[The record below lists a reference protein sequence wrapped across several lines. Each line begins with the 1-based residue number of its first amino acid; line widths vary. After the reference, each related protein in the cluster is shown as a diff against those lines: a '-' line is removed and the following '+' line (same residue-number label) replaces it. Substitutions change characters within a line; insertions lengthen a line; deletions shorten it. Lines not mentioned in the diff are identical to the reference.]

1 MPNVSQQGGLY
12 LCWHL
17 LAWERPLTWEHLQH
31 QLLRFSLRVVGP
43 CHKYLGTFNAI
54 QNNGVHWDYWDPAN
68 PNKLW
73 GELGVLAGQE
83 GLVSNFLIIVI

>member
-1 MPNVSQQGGLY
+1 MLALACMGKAADMGTSSASTSEIFLDGGRLVPVTNI
-12 LCWHL
+12 LAL
-17 LAWERPLTWEHLQH
+17 LMQFKIMESTGII
-31 QLLRFSLRVVGP
+31 V
-43 CHKYLGTFNAI
+43 I
-54 QNNGVHWDYWDPAN
+54 QSN

>member
-1 MPNVSQQGGLY
+1 MGKAADMGTSSASTSFLEGG
-12 LCWHL
+12 
-17 LAWERPLTWEHLQH
+17 
-31 QLLRFSLRVVGP
+31 
-43 CHKYLGTFNAI
+43 HKYLGTFNQFKIMESTGIIGI
-54 QNNGVHWDYWDPAN
+54 QRIQSN

>member
-1 MPNVSQQGGLY
+1 MLALACMGKAADMGRSSASTSEIFLEGGRLVPVTNI
-12 LCWHL
+12 LAL
-17 LAWERPLTWEHLQH
+17 LMQFKIMEST
-31 QLLRFSLRVVGP
+31 GII
-43 CHKYLGTFNAI
+43 GI
-54 QNNGVHWDYWDPAN
+54 QSN

>member
-1 MPNVSQQGGLY
+1 MESTGIIG
-12 LCWHL
+12 
-17 LAWERPLTWEHLQH
+17 
-31 QLLRFSLRVVGP
+31 
-43 CHKYLGTFNAI
+43 I
-54 QNNGVHWDYWDPAN
+54 QSN

>member
-1 MPNVSQQGGLY
+1 MLALACMGKAADMGRSSASTSEIFLDGGRLVPVTNI
-12 LCWHL
+12 LAL
-17 LAWERPLTWEHLQH
+17 LMQFKIMEST
-31 QLLRFSLRVVGP
+31 
-43 CHKYLGTFNAI
+43 GTGIIVI
-54 QNNGVHWDYWDPAN
+54 QSN

>member
-1 MPNVSQQGGLY
+1 MQFKIMESTGIIG
-12 LCWHL
+12 
-17 LAWERPLTWEHLQH
+17 
-31 QLLRFSLRVVGP
+31 
-43 CHKYLGTFNAI
+43 I
-54 QNNGVHWDYWDPAN
+54 QRIQSN

>member
-1 MPNVSQQGGLY
+1 MLALACMGKAADMGTSSASTSEIFLEGVPVTNILA
-12 LCWHL
+12 L
-17 LAWERPLTWEHLQH
+17 LMQFKIME
-31 QLLRFSLRVVGP
+31 SIGII
-43 CHKYLGTFNAI
+43 GI
-54 QNNGVHWDYWDPAN
+54 QSN

>member
-1 MPNVSQQGGLY
+1 M
-12 LCWHL
+12 
-17 LAWERPLTWEHLQH
+17 LALACMGKAADMGTSSASTSEIFLED
-31 QLLRFSLRVVGP
+31 GP
-43 CHKYLGTFNAI
+43 GHKYLGTFNAI